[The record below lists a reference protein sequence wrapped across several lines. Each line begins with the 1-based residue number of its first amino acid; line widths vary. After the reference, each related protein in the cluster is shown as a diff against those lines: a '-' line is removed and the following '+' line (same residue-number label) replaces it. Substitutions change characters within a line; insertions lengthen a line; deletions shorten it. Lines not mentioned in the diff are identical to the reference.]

1 MSSLI
6 LSNKG
11 ARMYD
16 LFKKENNEIKRAGYD
31 NDSYIIQSYSRI
43 IFEIKSYNPFIL
55 YSFFPKYLILSPVV
69 LWVTL

>member
-43 IFEIKSYNPFIL
+43 IFEIKSYNGLTTYPL
-55 YSFFPKYLILSPVV
+55 YCIVFSPNI
-69 LWVTL
+69 